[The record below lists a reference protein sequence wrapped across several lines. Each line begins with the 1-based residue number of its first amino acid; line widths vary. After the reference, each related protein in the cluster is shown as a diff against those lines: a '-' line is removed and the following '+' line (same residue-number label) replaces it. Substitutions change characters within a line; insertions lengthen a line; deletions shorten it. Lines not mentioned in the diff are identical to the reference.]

1 MPTWTD
7 DEGRLRLRADDKH
20 QFLCNVPL
28 ESLDPWTSYDSWSA
42 ELAIRLITIGYNLD
56 IQRCWD
62 EAIDYPY
69 GSTGKDSAWAYVDVY
84 ERGMSIAQSSIA
96 AGLLKNPDTPAN
108 WLAWAKCKGYDV
120 AHLKHPQTSPAT
132 NTATPAREESESISA
147 NDTIDYA
154 SLASREQLIK
164 AFGAF
169 TGMDMTWF
177 TSLNDVPALKRARKV
192 SGQGGRGRTA
202 EPFFCPYEVS
212 QWLISPKRRKGT
224 KLSADKG
231 WEILEKKFLKVYNAR
246 SIGDTRTD

>member
-28 ESLDPWTSYDSWSA
+28 EFLDPWTSYDSWSA

-132 NTATPAREESESISA
+132 NTATPEPVATNASVAAQWSVVQPKRFHSYGKPLYDFLKTAQAAGLPKPSAREVLDKWKETKPHDVSEVTD
-147 NDTIDYA
+147 NGLKYY
-154 SLASREQLIK
+154 
-164 AFGAF
+164 
-169 TGMDMTWF
+169 
-177 TSLNDVPALKRARKV
+177 DVRGNTKPADLDAIRK
-192 SGQGGRGRTA
+192 
-202 EPFFCPYEVS
+202 
-212 QWLISPKRRKGT
+212 
-224 KLSADKG
+224 
-231 WEILEKKFLKVYNAR
+231 
-246 SIGDTRTD
+246 SIGRMTRCA